1 MAFGAAAESFCVP
14 KLELGRPVGADH
26 PPFII
31 ATLDCRELPTLA
43 AAFIAIDHAAK
54 SECDAVRFVAIPAAW
69 EPKLFDRADLRGL
82 QVVAAPSDER
92 ALQRFDWLGTD
103 AFYFAL
109 HDAID
114 LKLIASAAHTGKPI
128 VIATR
133 DAKHAQLD
141 QAIATAR
148 ANGTGGVALLGHELD
163 ALETLGAHRKVVGIA
178 ETSQGTTD
186 PQIAVTRGARIVE
199 QRLGPELRSLV
210 QDCAHAWAALDHRR
224 WTTN

>member
-1 MAFGAAAESFCVP
+1 VP
-14 KLELGRPVGADH
+14 KLELGRPVGTDH

-31 ATLDCRELPTLA
+31 ATLDCRELPSLA
-43 AAFIAIDHAAK
+43 AAFVAIDQAAK
-54 SECDAVRFVAIPAAW
+54 SECDAIRFVALPAAW

-82 QVVAAPSDER
+82 RVVATPADER
-92 ALQRFDWLGTD
+92 ALQRFDWLGSD

-109 HDAID
+109 HEVID
-114 LKLIASAAHTGKPI
+114 LQLIASAAHTGKPI
-128 VIATR
+128 VLATR
-133 DAKHAQLD
+133 DAKHAQID

-148 ANGTGGVALLGHELD
+148 DNGSGGIALLGHELD
-163 ALETLGAHRKVVGIA
+163 ALEVLGAHRKVIGIA

-186 PQIAVTRGARIVE
+186 PQDAVTRGARIVE
-199 QRLGPELRSLV
+199 QRVGPELSAVV